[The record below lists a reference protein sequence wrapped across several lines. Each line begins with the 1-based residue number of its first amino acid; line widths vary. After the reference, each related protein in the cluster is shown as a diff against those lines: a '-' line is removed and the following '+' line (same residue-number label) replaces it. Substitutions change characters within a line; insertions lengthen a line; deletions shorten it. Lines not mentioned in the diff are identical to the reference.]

1 MSLLFPKIKLDSL
14 PGFPHANAV
23 LPQYGDA
30 FNFRVRNGNG

>member
-1 MSLLFPKIKLDSL
+1 MSLLFPKIKVDSL

-30 FNFRVRNGNG
+30 LNSHVGQAQT